1 MGGVR
6 YPVFALLLALL
17 ALGML
22 VVALQAATA
31 GDWRTGRGF
40 LYPAI
45 FCGFSAL
52 GTAILFRRQGEG
64 TSAQSELLSL
74 LMVWVCLPVFAA
86 LPLILLSP
94 ALGISGAIFE
104 MTAALTTTGGS
115 AYRRASDVP
124 DAIHLWRGMVGWY
137 GGLIS
142 LAAAYVILAPRN
154 LGGFEVTASMAQATG
169 RRQVVDLRVSA
180 APFRGRVV
188 RAMRVILPVYLGMT
202 VLLGIAF
209 NTFDKPGL
217 VSAVHAMSIVSTSG
231 ITPLDSGFAASG
243 SFGVEAFALVFMIL
257 AASRVFYGGASQSGR
272 SIPPREDP
280 ELGLMAV
287 LIGCAVF
294 AIFLRHWVGAL
305 TIDVAPDEVNGFEA
319 FWGALFTTASYI
331 TTTGFNSYAW
341 ESARD
346 WSGLS
351 NPGLILLGLCLI
363 GGGAAT
369 TAGGIKLIRA
379 YAMVR
384 HGVREIG
391 RIAQPHSVAGSGAG
405 ARAVRRDGAFIAW
418 AFMMLYIFALMSAVL
433 GLTLTGMGF
442 TDALI
447 AGVAALSNTGPAF
460 AQIAERELGFAGLGA
475 AQHAI
480 LIVTMIL
487 GRIETL
493 AVIALIS
500 PVAWQSWSA
509 RSKKDWKI
517 RP

>member
-1 MGGVR
+1 MRGVR
-6 YPVFALLLALL
+6 YPVFALLLAILG
-17 ALGML
+17 LGML
-22 VVALQAATA
+22 VVALQAASS
-31 GDWRTGRGF
+31 GEWRIGRGF
-40 LYPAI
+40 LYSAI
-45 FCGFSAL
+45 FCGFAAL
-52 GTAILFRRQGEG
+52 GTAILFRGHG
-64 TSAQSELLSL
+64 ASASAQAELLSL
-74 LMVWVCLPVFAA
+74 LMVWVFLPIFAA
-86 LPLILLSP
+86 VPLILLSP
-94 ALGISGAIFE
+94 TLGISGAIFE

-115 AYRRASDVP
+115 AYRRASEVP
-124 DAIHLWRGMVGWY
+124 EAIHLWRGMVGWY

-142 LAAAYVILAPRN
+142 LAAAYVILAPRR
-154 LGGFEVTASMAQATG
+154 LGGFEVTASVARAAG
-169 RRQVVDLRVSA
+169 PRQVVDLRVSA

-188 RAMRVILPVYLGMT
+188 RALRVIVPAYLGMT

-209 NTFDKPGL
+209 NTFDKPGV

-231 ITPLDSGFAASG
+231 ITPLDNGFATSG
-243 SFGVEAFALVFMIL
+243 SLGAEVFALVFMVL
-257 AASRVFYGGASQSGR
+257 AASRIFYGNASQSGH
-272 SIPPREDP
+272 SIPPRDDP
-280 ELGLMAV
+280 ELRMMAILV
-287 LIGCAVF
+287 GCAVF

-305 TIDVAPDEVNGFEA
+305 TIDVSPDAVNGFEA
-319 FWGALFTTASYI
+319 FWGALFTTVSYI
-331 TTTGFNSYAW
+331 TTTGFSSFAW

-391 RIAQPHSVAGSGAG
+391 RIAQPHSVAGAGAG

-418 AFMMLYIFALMSAVL
+418 AFMMLYIFALMSVVL

-447 AGVAALSNTGPAF
+447 AAVAALSNTGPAF
-460 AQIAERELGFAGLGA
+460 AQIAERALGFAGLSA
-475 AQHAI
+475 AQHSI
-480 LIVTMIL
+480 LVVAMIL

-500 PVAWQSWSA
+500 PDAWQSWSA

-517 RP
+517 RS